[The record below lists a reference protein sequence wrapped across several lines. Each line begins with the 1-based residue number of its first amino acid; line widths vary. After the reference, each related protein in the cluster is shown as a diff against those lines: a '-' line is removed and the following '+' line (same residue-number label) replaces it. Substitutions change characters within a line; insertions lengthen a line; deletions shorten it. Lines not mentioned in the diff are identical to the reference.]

1 MKLQLTRIARKPGYT
16 IGKLSIDGAY
26 FCDTLED
33 TDRGLQQAMPL
44 EEIRRLKQ
52 AGITA
57 IPAGIY
63 RIVMHI
69 VSPKYATREAYRSIG
84 GKLPRLANVPGYEGV
99 LIHIGNCP
107 KDTEGCILVGKN
119 KAVGAVLES
128 TETFNRLYP
137 LLKGADERGEEI
149 IIEIKS

>member
-1 MKLQLTRIARKPGYT
+1 MKLSLQRIARKPGYT

-33 TDRGLQQAMPL
+33 TDRGLKQTMTV
-44 EEIRRLKQ
+44 EEIKRLKQ

-57 IPAGIY
+57 IPAGTY
-63 RIVMHI
+63 YVLMHI
-69 VSPKYATREAYRSIG
+69 VSPKYSTRDAYKHIG
-84 GKLPRLANVPGYEGV
+84 GKLPRLANVPGYDGV
-99 LIHIGNCP
+99 LIHIGNYP

-128 TETFNRLYP
+128 TETFNKLYP
-137 LLKGADERGEEI
+137 ILKAADDKGEQI
-149 IIEIKS
+149 TITIE

>member
-1 MKLQLTRIARKPGYT
+1 MKLQLKRIARKPGYT
-16 IGKLSIDGAY
+16 IGKLYIDGAY

-33 TDRGLQQAMPL
+33 TDRGLKQTMPL
-44 EEIRRLKQ
+44 DEIKRLKQ

-57 IPAGIY
+57 IPTGTY
-63 RIVMHI
+63 KVLMNV
-69 VSPKYATREAYRSIG
+69 VSPKYSTRATYLSIG
-84 GKLPRLANVPGYEGV
+84 GKLPRLENVPGYEGI
-99 LIHIGNCP
+99 LIHIGNYP

-137 LLKGADERGEEI
+137 LMKAAADRGEEI
-149 IIEIKS
+149 TITIE

>member
-33 TDRGLQQAMPL
+33 TDRGLKQSMPL
-44 EEIRRLKQ
+44 EEIKRLKQ

-57 IPAGIY
+57 IPTGTY
-63 RIVMHI
+63 TVQMNV
-69 VSPKYATREAYRSIG
+69 VSPKYATRAAYLSIG
-84 GKLPRLANVPGYEGV
+84 GKLPRLVNVPGFEGI
-99 LIHIGNCP
+99 LIHIGNYP

-119 KAVGAVLES
+119 KAVGAVMES
-128 TETFNRLYP
+128 TEVFNKLYP
-137 LLKGADERGEEI
+137 LLKAAVDRGGQI
-149 IIEIKS
+149 TITIT